1 MNMLALYNIII
12 IVKSCTVDGIPS
24 QHSKYCA
31 HNKSHNEGDVLDGI
45 DLHSSCVWI
54 QTEVVR
60 EVEAK
65 ETAQVEHLHRFKGN
79 SSYCFL
85 KHNNLVDLGGKCSS
99 YVNFQGARSK
109 MCAQNND

>member
-1 MNMLALYNIII
+1 MHSIYC
-12 IVKSCTVDGIPS
+12 IVPC

-54 QTEVVR
+54 QTEVIR

-65 ETAQVEHLHRFKGN
+65 ETAQVEHLCRLKDN
-79 SSYCFL
+79 SAAIGFRNTL
-85 KHNNLVDLGGKCSS
+85 FTLPRNK
-99 YVNFQGARSK
+99 Q
-109 MCAQNND
+109 QNR